1 MINDQRGEAGGLE
14 SLAVEGRV
22 DQVETIEQIEA
33 ELAPPTSLEAAEAEY
48 ERFVWD
54 NLPRNFAGHFMHGM
68 LGMTGFR
75 IFNAP
80 TFLPAY
86 LHLISPPGL
95 GNLIVGIGQ
104 SLQNAGAV
112 LSPVVGA
119 AQVEHRK
126 RVLPVSMWMGTLMRV
141 QIALIALAAWFLKGP
156 PLVVG
161 ILVCLFFLGVFQGAQ
176 GVAFQMLL
184 AKVIP
189 TRRRGLLQS
198 LRNLFGGL
206 ISAGLAWFAG
216 TYLIGR
222 NVFGNGYATT
232 FILAAILT
240 SLGLTALALLM
251 REPEPP
257 TVKPRARTWDR
268 MREFPDLLRADRGY
282 MFFMIAQTCAT
293 AGRIAAPFYVLFAAH
308 VMPLTGARGGA
319 NLGELSLLLFLG
331 DSLSNMVWGTLGDR
345 FGFRSTFIAAMGLWI
360 LATVLL
366 LFAGVPL
373 AVLAAFAGLG
383 AAQAGFQMSSQ
394 TMVLEFG
401 AREDMPMRLGLSQ
414 TAQGL
419 MNTLGPL
426 AGGLIALAAGYRPV
440 FYLSLVFEVVALAL
454 LIFIVDEPR
463 WRRSEA

>member
-1 MINDQRGEAGGLE
+1 MDTA
-14 SLAVEGRV
+14 
-22 DQVETIEQIEA
+22 ETIEQAEA
-33 ELAPPTSLEAAEAEY
+33 ELAPPTSLELAEDAY
-48 ERFVWD
+48 ERFVWK
-54 NLPRNFAGHFMHGM
+54 NLPRNFAGHFLHGM

-86 LHLISPPGL
+86 LHLITGSNFLVGL
-95 GNLIVGIGQ
+95 GQ
-104 SLQNAGAV
+104 SLQNLGGV
-112 LSPVVGA
+112 ISPVVGA

-141 QIALIALAAWFLKGP
+141 QIVAIALCAWFLKGA

-161 ILVCLFFLGVFQGAQ
+161 IMACLFLLGVFQGAQ

-189 TRRRGLLQS
+189 TRRRGILQS

-206 ISAGLAWFAG
+206 ISAALAYVAG
-216 TYLIGR
+216 RYLIGG
-222 NVFGNGYATT
+222 NMFGNGYATT
-232 FILAAILT
+232 FMLAAILT

-268 MREFPDLLRADRGY
+268 MREFPTLLRADRGY

-293 AGRIAAPFYVLFAAH
+293 AGRIGAPFYVLFAAH
-308 VMPLTGARGGA
+308 LMPIVGARGGA
-319 NLGELSLLLFLG
+319 NLGEMSLMLFLG
-331 DSLSNMVWGTLGDR
+331 DSLSNMIWGTLGDR
-345 FGFRSTFIAAMGLWI
+345 FGFRSTFIGSMSLWI
-360 LATVLL
+360 AATAVLL
-366 LFAGVPL
+366 LASVPL
-373 AVLAAFAGLG
+373 AILAAFAGLG
-383 AAQAGFQMSSQ
+383 AAQAGFMMSSQ

-401 AREDMPMRLGLSQ
+401 VRDDVPMRLGLSQ

-419 MNTLGPL
+419 MNTVGPL
-426 AGGLIALAAGYRPV
+426 AGGVIAVLAGYRPV
-440 FYLSLVFEVVALAL
+440 FYVSLLFEVVALAL
-454 LIFIVDEPR
+454 LVFMVDEPR
-463 WRRSEA
+463 WRPREV

>member
-1 MINDQRGEAGGLE
+1 MDTA
-14 SLAVEGRV
+14 
-22 DQVETIEQIEA
+22 ETIEEAEA
-33 ELAPPTSLEAAEAEY
+33 ELAPPTDLAQAEAEY
-48 ERFVWD
+48 EKFVWD

-75 IFNAP
+75 IFNAA

-86 LHLISPPGL
+86 LHLITGS
-95 GNLIVGIGQ
+95 NLLVGVGQ
-104 SLQNAGAV
+104 SLQNLGGV
-112 LSPVVGA
+112 LSPIVGA
-119 AQVEHRK
+119 SQVEHRT

-141 QIALIALAAWFLKGP
+141 QIVAIALAAWFLKGA
-156 PLVVG
+156 PLIVG
-161 ILVCLFFLGVFQGAQ
+161 IMVCLFLLGVFQGAQ

-198 LRNLFGGL
+198 ARNFFGGI

-232 FILAAILT
+232 FVLAAILT
-240 SLGLTALALLM
+240 SLGLTALAVLM

-268 MREFPDLLRADRGY
+268 MREFPQLLRADRGY
-282 MFFMIAQTCAT
+282 FYFMIAQTCAT
-293 AGRIAAPFYVLFAAH
+293 AGRIGVPFYVLFAAH
-308 VMPLTGARGGA
+308 VMPIIGPLGGA
-319 NLGELSLLLFLG
+319 NLGLMSLLLFGG
-331 DSLSNMVWGTLGDR
+331 DSGSNLVWGVLGDR
-345 FGFRSTFIAAMGLWI
+345 LGFRASFIGAMSLWI
-360 LATVLL
+360 AATVLL
-366 LFAGVPL
+366 LLSPASVG
-373 AVLAAFAGLG
+373 VLAAFAGLG

-401 AREDMPMRLGLSQ
+401 SRDDVPMRLGLSQ

-419 MNTLGPL
+419 MNTIGPAAGGVIAWL
-426 AGGLIALAAGYRPV
+426 AGYSPVFVISIVFEAIALG
-440 FYLSLVFEVVALAL
+440 L
-454 LIFIVDEPR
+454 LIFVVDEPR
-463 WRRSEA
+463 YRRREV

>member
-1 MINDQRGEAGGLE
+1 
-14 SLAVEGRV
+14 V
-22 DQVETIEQIEA
+22 DTSETIEQAEA
-33 ELAPPTSLEAAEAEY
+33 ELAPPTDLAEAEAEY

-75 IFNAP
+75 IFNAA

-86 LHLISPPGL
+86 LHLVTGSNVLVGL
-95 GNLIVGIGQ
+95 GQ
-104 SLQNAGAV
+104 SLQNFGGI
-112 LSPVVGA
+112 LSPIVGA
-119 AQVEHRK
+119 SQVEHRK
-126 RVLPVSMWMGTLMRV
+126 KVLPVSMWMGALMRV
-141 QIALIALAAWFLKGP
+141 QIVAIALAAWFLKGA
-156 PLVVG
+156 PLIVG
-161 ILVCLFFLGVFQGAQ
+161 VMVCLFLMGVFQGAQ

-198 LRNLFGGL
+198 LRNFFGGGV
-206 ISAGLAWFAG
+206 SAGLAWFAG

-232 FILAAILT
+232 FVLAAILT

-282 MFFMIAQTCAT
+282 FYFMIAQTCAT
-293 AGRIAAPFYVLFAAH
+293 AGRIGVPFYVLFAAH
-308 VMPLTGARGGA
+308 VMPITGPHGGA
-319 NLGELSLLLFLG
+319 NLGLMSLMLFGG
-331 DSLSNMVWGTLGDR
+331 DSSSNLVWGQLGDR
-345 FGFRSTFIAAMGLWI
+345 LGFRASFIGSMSLWI
-360 LATVLL
+360 AATVLL
-366 LFAGVPL
+366 LLSPAPLGVL
-373 AVLAAFAGLG
+373 LAFAGLG

-401 AREDMPMRLGLSQ
+401 SRDDVPMRLGLSQ

-419 MNTLGPL
+419 MNTVGPL
-426 AGGLIALAAGYRPV
+426 AGGVIAWLVGYAPV
-440 FYLSLVFEVVALAL
+440 FVVSLVFEAIALGL
-454 LIFIVDEPR
+454 LIFVVDEPR
-463 WRRSEA
+463 YRRRDV

>member
-1 MINDQRGEAGGLE
+1 MDRVE
-14 SLAVEGRV
+14 SV
-22 DQVETIEQIEA
+22 EQIEA
-33 ELAPPTSLEAAEAEY
+33 ELPPPTSLELAEAEY
-48 ERFVWD
+48 ERFVWK

-95 GNLIVGIGQ
+95 SSLIVGGGQ
-104 SLQNAGAV
+104 ALQNAGGV
-112 LSPVVGA
+112 LSPIVGA
-119 AQVEHRK
+119 SAVEHRK
-126 RVLPVSMWMGTLMRV
+126 KVLPVSMLMGTLMRV
-141 QIALIALAAWFLKGP
+141 QIVLIALCAWFLKGA
-156 PLVVG
+156 PLIVG
-161 ILVCLFFLGVFQGAQ
+161 ILACLFLLGVFQGAQ
-176 GVAFQMLL
+176 SVAFQMLL

-206 ISAGLAWFAG
+206 ISAALAWAAG

-240 SLGLTALALLM
+240 SLGLTALGLLM

-268 MREFPDLLRADRGY
+268 MREFPQLLRADRGY
-282 MFFMIAQTCAT
+282 FYFMIAQTCAT
-293 AGRIAAPFYVLFAAH
+293 AGRIGAPFYVLFAAH
-308 VMPLTGARGGA
+308 IMPLTGPRGGA
-319 NLGELSLLLFLG
+319 NLGEMSLLLFLG
-331 DSLSNMVWGTLGDR
+331 DSLSNMIWGTLGDR
-345 FGFRSTFIAAMGLWI
+345 LGFRSTFIGAMALWI
-360 LATVLL
+360 AATVLL
-366 LFAGVPL
+366 LMASAPVG
-373 AVLAAFAGLG
+373 VLAAFAGLG

-401 AREDMPMRLGLSQ
+401 ARDDVPMRLGLSQ

-419 MNTLGPL
+419 MNTIGPL
-426 AGGLIALAAGYRPV
+426 VGGLVAWGAGYRPV
-440 FYLSLVFEVVALAL
+440 FYISLALEAVALCL
-454 LIFIVDEPR
+454 LLFIVDEPR
-463 WRRSEA
+463 YRKRSA